1 MTTIT
6 PDSMVQR
13 WTDPKARPLFK
24 GSLIDD
30 DGCKCAQ
37 GDVLACAGWTDD
49 QLRELSQNN
58 ADMEVAKVL
67 GISTA
72 HAILLRGVNDK
83 KDGCPQDVLAAP
95 EKILGDQAGKLLAFW
110 LHLDRMTC
118 DDWEKV
124 AASWDSAGA
133 AARAAA
139 GDAARAAAEAASW
152 TAAGADA
159 RAAAGDAARAAAGGA
174 AGVAAWAAAG
184 AAAWFS
190 AEAAAGDV
198 AGAAAWT
205 AAEAANEIQGA
216 AIMRKQGQ
224 PFFFLPMF
232 GINDPEEA
240 A

>member
-6 PDSMVQR
+6 PESMVQR
-13 WTDPKARPLFK
+13 WTDPKARPLFR

-49 QLRELSQNN
+49 QLRGLSQDK

-72 HAILLRGVNDK
+72 HAVLLRRVNDK
-83 KDGCPQDVLAAP
+83 KDGCPQDVLTAP
-95 EKILGDQAGKLLAFW
+95 EKILGDQAGKLLTFW
-110 LHLDRMTC
+110 LHLDRMTG

-124 AASWDSAGA
+124 AAAGTAAWTDAWADARTAAWA
-133 AARAAA
+133 AAWTAVGTAAR
-139 GDAARAAAEAASW
+139 DAAR
-152 TAAGADA
+152 T
-159 RAAAGDAARAAAGGA
+159 AAGGA
-174 AGVAAWAAAG
+174 AWTA
-184 AAAWFS
+184 
-190 AEAAAGDV
+190 

-205 AAEAANEIQGA
+205 AADAANEIQGA

-232 GINDPEEA
+232 GINDPEDDA
-240 A
+240 R

>member
-6 PDSMVQR
+6 LDSMVQR

-30 DGCKCAQ
+30 DGCKSAQ
-37 GDVLACAGWTDD
+37 GDVLACAGWTDG
-49 QLRELSQNN
+49 QLRELSQDK

-72 HAILLRGVNDK
+72 HAVLLRRVNDK

-95 EKILGDQAGKLLAFW
+95 EKILGDQAGNLLAFW

-124 AASWDSAGA
+124 AAARDAAGA
-133 AARAAA
+133 AARDAA
-139 GDAARAAAEAASW
+139 GDAAW
-152 TAAGADA
+152 TAAGD
-159 RAAAGDAARAAAGGA
+159 
-174 AGVAAWAAAG
+174 
-184 AAAWFS
+184 S
-190 AEAAAGDV
+190 

-205 AAEAANEIQGA
+205 AAWTAARTAARTAAGAAAGAANEIQGA

>member
-6 PDSMVQR
+6 LDSMVQR

-30 DGCKCAQ
+30 DGCKSAQ
-37 GDVLACAGWTDD
+37 GDVLACAGWTDG

-95 EKILGDQAGKLLAFW
+95 EKILGDQAGNLLAFW
-110 LHLDRMTC
+110 LHLDRMTG

-124 AASWDSAGA
+124 AA
-133 AARAAA
+133 AR
-139 GDAARAAAEAASW
+139 D
-152 TAAGADA
+152 
-159 RAAAGDAARAAAGGA
+159 
-174 AGVAAWAAAG
+174 AAG
-184 AAAWFS
+184 AAAW
-190 AEAAAGDV
+190 
-198 AGAAAWT
+198 AAAWT
-205 AAEAANEIQGA
+205 AAWAANEIQGA

-232 GINDPEEA
+232 GINDPEDA
-240 A
+240 T

>member
-37 GDVLACAGWTDD
+37 GDVLACAGWTDG
-49 QLRELSQNN
+49 QLRELSQDK

-72 HAILLRGVNDK
+72 HAVLLRGVNDK

-95 EKILGDQAGKLLAFW
+95 EKILGDQAGNLLAFW

-124 AASWDSAGA
+124 AAART

-139 GDAARAAAEAASW
+139 WDAAR
-152 TAAGADA
+152 
-159 RAAAGDAARAAAGGA
+159 DAARGA
-174 AGVAAWAAAG
+174 AWDVAWDDVAWAAAR
-184 AAAWFS
+184 
-190 AEAAAGDV
+190 D
-198 AGAAAWT
+198 AAWT
-205 AAEAANEIQGA
+205 AAWTAAWAANEIQGA

-232 GINDPEEA
+232 GINDPEDDA
-240 A
+240 R

>member
-6 PDSMVQR
+6 PESMVQR
-13 WTDPKARPLFK
+13 WTDPKARPLFR

-37 GDVLACAGWTDD
+37 GDVLACAGWTDG
-49 QLRELSQNN
+49 QLRGLSQDK

-72 HAILLRGVNDK
+72 HAVLLRRVNDK

-95 EKILGDQAGKLLAFW
+95 EKILGDQAGNLLAFW
-110 LHLDRMTC
+110 LHLDRMTG

-124 AASWDSAGA
+124 AAAGA
-133 AARAAA
+133 AAR
-139 GDAARAAAEAASW
+139 D
-152 TAAGADA
+152 
-159 RAAAGDAARAAAGGA
+159 
-174 AGVAAWAAAG
+174 AAG
-184 AAAWFS
+184 AAAWD
-190 AEAAAGDV
+190 A
-198 AGAAAWT
+198 AGAAAWD
-205 AAEAANEIQGA
+205 AARDAARGAAWDVAWDVAGDVAVDVAEAANEIQGA

-232 GINDPEEA
+232 GINDPEDDA
-240 A
+240 R

>member
-6 PDSMVQR
+6 PESMVQR
-13 WTDPKARPLFK
+13 WTDPKARPLFR

-49 QLRELSQNN
+49 QLRGLSQDK

-72 HAILLRGVNDK
+72 HAVLLRGVNDK

-124 AASWDSAGA
+124 AAART

-139 GDAARAAAEAASW
+139 WDAARAAAWA
-152 TAAGADA
+152 
-159 RAAAGDAARAAAGGA
+159 
-174 AGVAAWAAAG
+174 AAWAAAG
-184 AAAWFS
+184 AAARD
-190 AEAAAGDV
+190 AAGAAAGAAARDA
-198 AGAAAWT
+198 AGAAAWAAAWT
-205 AAEAANEIQGA
+205 AAWAANEIQGA

-232 GINDPEEA
+232 GINDPEDDA
-240 A
+240 R

>member
-6 PDSMVQR
+6 LDSMVQR

-49 QLRELSQNN
+49 QLRGLSQDK

-67 GISTA
+67 GISTT
-72 HAILLRGVNDK
+72 HAVLLRGVNDE

-110 LHLDRMTC
+110 LHLDRMTG

-124 AASWDSAGA
+124 AAAG
-133 AARAAA
+133 
-139 GDAARAAAEAASW
+139 
-152 TAAGADA
+152 TAAWTDAWADA
-159 RAAAGDAARAAAGGA
+159 RT
-174 AGVAAWAAAG
+174 AAW
-184 AAAWFS
+184 
-190 AEAAAGDV
+190 
-198 AGAAAWT
+198 AAAWT
-205 AAEAANEIQGA
+205 AAWAANEIQGA

-232 GINDPEEA
+232 GINDPEDA